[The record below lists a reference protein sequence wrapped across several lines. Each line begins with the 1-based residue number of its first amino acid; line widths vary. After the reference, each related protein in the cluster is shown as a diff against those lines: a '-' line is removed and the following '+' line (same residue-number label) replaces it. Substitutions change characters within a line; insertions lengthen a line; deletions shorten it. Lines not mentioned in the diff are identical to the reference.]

1 MGATRDSG
9 IDVLCTH
16 LCTMCARGKN
26 KFGGLK
32 ILSYICNLKTKDMTN
47 KETKLMVIEN
57 FIDWYTT
64 DDTERESMKINAKTY
79 VDEDWV
85 DEVQSRIDEVL
96 IPVGRNYTIDKLE
109 VIQIPKTQLSQT
121 LINELKDRETF
132 IDTDNLL
139 DEVMYSSDV
148 FETILGEQFEYFGKQ
163 NLIRVGKEH
172 QVLVDELMVLDEICK
187 NSQYVM
193 LTSI

>member
-1 MGATRDSG
+1 
-9 IDVLCTH
+9 
-16 LCTMCARGKN
+16 
-26 KFGGLK
+26 
-32 ILSYICNLKTKDMTN
+32 MTN